1 MSLIHRASGS
11 GVAYRDFAR
20 QFAGITIA
28 SMVEA
33 YLLWTAGKGTK
44 RRIATTHARSTAA
57 KDFNISS
64 TTDFTAT
71 SHHLPSSRGAVK
83 SLRLI
88 LPRHLSHG
96 WPIETC
102 CVAPGDVFE
111 EERQA
116 RQKAPEAAKSER
128 SLLAHRSAQKPSYRA
143 PSANGLGCFVN
154 SPTPQDISN
163 VVALTA
169 SLLASGVMSRSH
181 YDPELARTVVTH
193 AIAIYADIKVQ
204 LGTTADARDSKAK
217 T

>member
-1 MSLIHRASGS
+1 M
-11 GVAYRDFAR
+11 
-20 QFAGITIA
+20 
-28 SMVEA
+28 
-33 YLLWTAGKGTK
+33 K
-44 RRIATTHARSTAA
+44 
-57 KDFNISS
+57 N
-64 TTDFTAT
+64 
-71 SHHLPSSRGAVK
+71 
-83 SLRLI
+83 LRLI

-111 EERQA
+111 QERQA
-116 RQKAPEAAKSER
+116 RRKAPEAAKSER
-128 SLLAHRSAQKPSYRA
+128 SLLASPQQTKALLSRSR
-143 PSANGLGCFVN
+143 ANGVDCFVN

-204 LGTTADARDSKAK
+204 LGTNADARDSKAK